1 MHITLYQQT
10 IERLQRPN
18 TEGIERDTLEIDDC
32 IRAYRKGSLHYSH
45 QIAACL
51 ADFREIYGFKIIP
64 SYQVQGATVAIM
76 VLLRALK
83 PSSPSSPETLLEV
96 GGESSRIESSFEE
109 CFRCL
114 MAAGLQMML
123 PRMISRMVCQSAT
136 QMKVTFPSAVQQ
148 MLELA
153 TEAVWQPSDLRR
165 LSSEYPDWGLGA
177 QTPGKMRSMESMLRR
192 LELQEKPSGPDDS
205 VVGAA
210 RATDE

>member
-18 TEGIERDTLEIDDC
+18 AESTDGDPMDIEDC

-64 SYQVQGATVAIM
+64 SYQVQGATVASM

-83 PSSPSSPETLLEV
+83 PPSASLPERLLEI
-96 GGESSRIESSFEE
+96 GGESSHIESSFEE

-114 MAAGLQMML
+114 MAAGLQQML
-123 PRMISRMVCQSAT
+123 PRMISRMVCQSAA
-136 QMKVTFPSAVQQ
+136 QMKVPFPSAVQQ

-165 LSSEYPDWGLGA
+165 LSSEYPDWGLGT

-192 LELQEKPSGPDDS
+192 LELQEKPSEGEDS
-205 VVGAA
+205 VAGAA
-210 RATDE
+210 RATDD